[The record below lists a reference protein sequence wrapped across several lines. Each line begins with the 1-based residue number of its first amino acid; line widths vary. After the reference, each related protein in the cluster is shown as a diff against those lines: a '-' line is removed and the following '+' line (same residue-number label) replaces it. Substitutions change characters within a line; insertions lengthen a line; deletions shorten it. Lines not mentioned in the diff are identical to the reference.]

1 MKVSLSFVLA
11 NLTNLTFTHDLSHYY
26 HTAFAVS
33 IYGVSADYMHYI
45 SPQHLKWGKNNFF
58 VAQMHP
64 VGLTH

>member
-1 MKVSLSFVLA
+1 M
-11 NLTNLTFTHDLSHYY
+11 TFSHYY